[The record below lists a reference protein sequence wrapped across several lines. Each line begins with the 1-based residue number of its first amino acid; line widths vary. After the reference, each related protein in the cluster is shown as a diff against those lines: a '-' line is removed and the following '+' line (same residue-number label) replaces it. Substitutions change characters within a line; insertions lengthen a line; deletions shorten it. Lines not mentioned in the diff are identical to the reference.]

1 MSKRKLKRQLNL
13 AQVVMLG
20 TTGTLAAEIFVL
32 TGHAAGIAGPA
43 TVLALLIG
51 GLLSY
56 SVALNYCELA
66 TTYPV
71 AGGAMSYVREAYGNN
86 ILSFLVGSMD
96 CISSTFYAALSAVG
110 FAYSLQIF
118 IPTTP
123 IVPVAVAVIGI
134 FALLNVLGVTQVG
147 NVQIVL
153 GGILL
158 AVFAIFIGVGLTHPA
173 GFHWD
178 VFMSGRAVFANQGAL
193 ANLSRIFKTIAL
205 VYCAYVGFEVI
216 ADDAEEVSRPNRN
229 IPLGILI
236 SLTLCTV
243 IYVSAG
249 LVALGTVP
257 WQELAGSET
266 ALTDAVRRFIPGWGV
281 PMMAMAG
288 MIATLT
294 SINSAMLS
302 ATREAFTLS
311 RDGVWP
317 RPLSKLNR
325 FRTPHVSIVVIGG
338 VSAVVAAIGLVDFL
352 SYISSA
358 GYLFVLFWGSLSMVR
373 LRKLYPNLA
382 RPFKAPLFPFTA
394 YLAGATCVLVIAAA
408 DWRALLFGA
417 GVLAVFSLFYYAGPR
432 VARLLAARFKT
443 RGPAKDRLLIAAANP
458 RTARNLVHLA
468 SIIAQ
473 ATEDTYICVLSISPI
488 AAQPAPD
495 PAKRVNGR
503 SRYRQK
509 TLLDQA
515 ASEAQARNVALYT
528 KAGIAPSVSEGIL
541 DELER
546 HNNVKLVL
554 AGWPGPLDPEALV
567 ENPVKVVL
575 QKAHT
580 NVAALLDRG
589 LQQVHHILV
598 PVGGGLHSRMAIR
611 LSYEIAEAE
620 GAQVTALRVL
630 TAPTEAEE
638 VEDQTLLL
646 GEIIE
651 EVLGSVPATFA
662 LRVVQ
667 AESVPEGVLA
677 EAARQ
682 DTDIPSHPVIAGGY
696 TRSAARNLI
705 RYDLIVMGASEE
717 WSCQTRLFG
726 SVDDWVADQAPCSV
740 LLCRRYEPVAMSWLR
755 RQVKMIEREYER
767 ANGHP
772 ATQEQ
777 EPASGLACPPET
789 E

>member
-13 AQVVMLG
+13 VQVVMLG
-20 TTGTLAAEIFVL
+20 TSGTLASEIFVL

-43 TVLALLIG
+43 AVLALLIG

-56 SVALNYCELA
+56 SIAINYCEMA
-66 TTYPV
+66 TAYPV
-71 AGGAMSYVREAYGNN
+71 AGGAMTYVREAYGNN

-110 FAYSLQIF
+110 FAYTLQIF
-118 IPTTP
+118 IPTIP

-134 FALLNVLGVTQVG
+134 FTLLNVLGVSMVG
-147 NVQIVL
+147 NVQVVL
-153 GGILL
+153 GGTVL
-158 AVFAIFIGVGLTHPA
+158 AVLAIFIVVGLTHPA
-173 GFHWD
+173 GFHWQ
-178 VFMSGRAVFANQGAL
+178 VFLSGETIFVHQGAW
-193 ANLSRIFKTIAL
+193 ANLSRIFRTIAL
-205 VYCAYVGFEVI
+205 VYCAYIGFEVI

-229 IPLGILI
+229 IPLAILI
-236 SLTLCTV
+236 SLTICAV
-243 IYVSAG
+243 VYVSAA

-266 ALTDAVRRFIPGWGV
+266 ALADAIRHFIPGWGV
-281 PMMAMAG
+281 PMMAVAA
-288 MIATLT
+288 MIAMLT
-294 SINSAMLS
+294 GINGAMLS
-302 ATREAFTLS
+302 ATREGFTLS

-317 RPLSKLNR
+317 RALSKLNR
-325 FRTPHVSIVVIGG
+325 LRIPYVSIVAIGG
-338 VSAVVAAIGLVDFL
+338 VTAMVAAIGLVDFL
-352 SYISSA
+352 SYIASA
-358 GYLFVLFWGSLSMVR
+358 GYLFVLFWGTLSMVR

-382 RPFKAPLFPFTA
+382 RPFRAPLFPFTVYVA
-394 YLAGATCVLVIAAA
+394 AATCVLVIASS

-417 GVLAVFSLFYYAGPR
+417 GVLAVCGIYYYTHRPL
-432 VARLLAARFKT
+432 ARLLAARFKT
-443 RGPAKDRLLIAAANP
+443 RGPARNRLLIAAANP

-473 ATEDTYICVLSISPI
+473 ASEDTYICVLSVSPV

-495 PAKRVNGR
+495 LARLVNGR

-509 TLLDQA
+509 ALLDQV
-515 ASEAQARNVALYT
+515 ASEAQSRNVALYT
-528 KAGIAPSVSEGIL
+528 KADIAPSVSEGIL
-541 DELER
+541 DELEH
-546 HNNVKLVL
+546 HNDIQLLL
-554 AGWPGPLDPEALV
+554 AGWPGPLDSEALV

-580 NVAALLDRG
+580 NVAVLLDRG
-589 LQQVHHILV
+589 LQQVRHILV
-598 PVGGGLHSRMAIR
+598 PVGGGPHSRLAIR
-611 LSYEIAEAE
+611 LAYEIAEAE
-620 GAQVTALRVL
+620 GALVTALRVL
-630 TAPTEAEE
+630 TEPTEAEE
-638 VEDQTLLL
+638 VEDQTSLL
-646 GEIIE
+646 GETIE

-677 EAARQ
+677 EAARP
-682 DTDIPSHPVIAGGY
+682 DTDIPPDAVIP
-696 TRSAARNLI
+696 SAARNLI

-767 ANGHP
+767 TNGR
-772 ATQEQ
+772 AAAQ
-777 EPASGLACPPET
+777 EPANGLACPPET
-789 E
+789 K